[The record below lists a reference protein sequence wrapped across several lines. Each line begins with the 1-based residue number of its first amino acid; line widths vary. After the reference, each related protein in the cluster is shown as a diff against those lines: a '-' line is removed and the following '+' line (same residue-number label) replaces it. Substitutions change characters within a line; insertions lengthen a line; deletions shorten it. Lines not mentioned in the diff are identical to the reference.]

1 MSIKAK
7 IQCVSKIEKIIKEI
21 GVKLDM
27 DPTKLGNKVSAAKSN
42 GGKLY
47 GKPEALLNLLANLVL
62 FPAVDESEWSLVQD
76 RREKMA
82 KVKWKQFK
90 WSDELETV
98 CEYVR
103 ESKGRLTFLDSSTA
117 EIVEAIEP
125 DIDSYNEAVEYLGKL
140 LGLDSK
146 CFDRK
151 LTAERFAELE
161 SKASAKA
168 AQQQQELLEALQDV

>member
-1 MSIKAK
+1 MSIKHK

-27 DPTKLGNKVSAAKSN
+27 DPIKLGNKVSAAKSN
-42 GGKLY
+42 GGRLY
-47 GKPEALLNLLANLVL
+47 GKPEALLNLFANLVL

-76 RREKMA
+76 RREKLSRI
-82 KVKWKQFK
+82 KWKQFK
-90 WSDELETV
+90 WNDELETV

-125 DIDSYNEAVEYLGKL
+125 DVNSYNEAVEYLGKI

-146 CFDRK
+146 CFDKR

-161 SKASAKA
+161 AKA
-168 AQQQQELLEALQDV
+168 KVKAESQRAELIEALQEV